1 MSANVVVIN
10 GQDMTIE
17 RLASVCHNSAK
28 VKIAPRAIAAVRAN
42 RKVIERKI
50 AAGVPIYG
58 VTTGIGEFARISIS
72 SSQSAELQKRIVY
85 SHSAAVGK
93 EIPECDV
100 RAAMVLRLNTLCK
113 GYSGIR
119 PVVVETLAAMLNKG
133 VHPVINEKGSL
144 GTSGDLS
151 PLSQMAEVVMG
162 EGRAIY
168 KGRRMSG
175 ATAMKAARI
184 KPITLTYKEGLGLIN
199 GTQAFTGVG
208 ALAIDASRLLAKN
221 ALIAAAFTVDCI
233 SSNSAKSAFDPRVH
247 QIRNHRGQ
255 QIAAENIRRLIA
267 GTKTLPGNKAKVQDA
282 YSLRCIPQIMGASLD
297 ALDFV
302 TRVHLC
308 EMNGVSDNPLFF
320 TKDDEYLAA
329 GNFHGQP
336 VAMTQDFLAIAIA
349 EFASL
354 AERHTNRLL
363 NPVLSGLPDFLV
375 EGKGLNSG
383 LMVSQ
388 YTSAA
393 LVSENKVLSH
403 PAVVDNISV
412 SADQEDH
419 VCMGSVCAMKLTDI
433 IRNTE
438 IVVAIQLMC
447 CAQALDFRRPL
458 KGGKGTEA
466 AYKTIRAKLRRL
478 INDRPLYP
486 DINIVTSLVRDGSIV
501 AAVEKAIGPIKL
513 Y

>member
-1 MSANVVVIN
+1 MSAHEVVIT
-10 GQDMTIE
+10 GEGLSIE
-17 RLASVCHNSAK
+17 KLAAICRSAAK
-28 VKIAPRAIAAVRAN
+28 VKISPKAMAAVKAN
-42 RKVIERKI
+42 RSVIERKVK
-50 AAGVPIYG
+50 AGVPIYG

-72 SSQSAELQKRIVY
+72 SEQSAELQKRIVY
-85 SHSAAVGK
+85 SHAASVGK
-93 EIPECDV
+93 EIPESHV
-100 RAAMVLRLNTLCK
+100 RAAMALRLNTLAK
-113 GYSGIR
+113 GYSGVR
-119 PVVVETLAAMLNKG
+119 PVLVETLAAMLNKG
-133 VHPVINEKGSL
+133 VHPVIYEKGSL

-162 EGRAIY
+162 EGRAVY
-168 KGRRMSG
+168 KGRKMSG
-175 ATAMKAARI
+175 GAAMKAAGI

-208 ALAIDASRLLAKN
+208 ALAVEDSRLLAKN

-233 SSNSAKSAFDPRVH
+233 SSNSAKAAFDARVH

-255 QIAAENIRRLIA
+255 QVVAENIRKLIA
-267 GTKTLPGNKAKVQDA
+267 GTQTLPGNKAKVQDA
-282 YSLRCIPQIMGASLD
+282 YSLRCIPQILGASLD
-297 ALDFV
+297 TINYV
-302 TRVHLC
+302 TGIHLN
-308 EMNGVSDNPLFF
+308 EMNAVSDNPLFF
-320 TKDDEYLAA
+320 TKEDEYLAA

-336 VAMTQDFLAIAIA
+336 VAMAQDFLAIAIC

-393 LVSENKVLSH
+393 LIAENKVLSH

-419 VCMGSVCAMKLTDI
+419 VCMGSVTAMKLTDI

-438 IVVAIQLMC
+438 IVIAIQLMA

-458 KGGKGTEA
+458 KGGKGSEA
-466 AYKTIRAKLRRL
+466 AYSVIRKRLRRL

-486 DINIVTSLVRDGSIV
+486 DIEVMTKLVRDGSIV
-501 AAVEKAIGPIKL
+501 AAVEKAVGPLKL